1 MTQGRNHSINKGREN
16 NSMSAP
22 SPSKSGNNSSD
33 DGTSVEKVFD
43 LIQQGKAQKGEGNH
57 WEAAESFLEAY
68 NLLTKLAANHK
79 NYEKGNEDHDTSK
92 NPPASAPSE
101 ENENED
107 DEHAKIA
114 KLYQDQ
120 SHEYF
125 HRTRES
131 LIAAM
136 EQEIKH
142 DQDTE
147 QANGSPRHLCFALE
161 EDEISSRL
169 RIFSTVF
176 TKKMISTWMQ
186 EDQMQ
191 FKQQQDDD
199 DDGDNS
205 RALQKQMSLEERLM
219 ELNANLP
226 KEFKS
231 SGERIQDLN
240 SGMKRL
246 GLGMYTDDN
255 KPNPLKVEAP
265 RSAAQQVEDIIAQ
278 AKDEVALLKHDGGGD
293 DDHDDSIS
301 DNAPFSD
308 DDDDDSEAFLSD
320 DVVELQNVAKIR
332 NQVAA
337 AQAKLAELVALLDTI
352 PAAADEKE
360 EAELQENGDAKG
372 AGSSFDPAY
381 GKKVLKDS
389 RQSLHQALKLW
400 KVKLR

>member
-1 MTQGRNHSINKGREN
+1 
-16 NSMSAP
+16 
-22 SPSKSGNNSSD
+22 
-33 DGTSVEKVFD
+33 
-43 LIQQGKAQKGEGNH
+43 
-57 WEAAESFLEAY
+57 
-68 NLLTKLAANHK
+68 
-79 NYEKGNEDHDTSK
+79 
-92 NPPASAPSE
+92 
-101 ENENED
+101 
-107 DEHAKIA
+107 
-114 KLYQDQ
+114 
-120 SHEYF
+120 
-125 HRTRES
+125 
-131 LIAAM
+131 
-136 EQEIKH
+136 
-142 DQDTE
+142 
-147 QANGSPRHLCFALE
+147 
-161 EDEISSRL
+161 
-169 RIFSTVF
+169 
-176 TKKMISTWMQ
+176 MQ

-400 KVKLR
+400 KVKLRWNRRGFV